1 VGPLKPLLLF
11 DMDGTLI
18 ILKHRPKYRG
28 TITHHT
34 PFMSIKVRMKEI
46 AVSHGVPVEEVKDM
60 NRMAYIWNR
69 VRSYLEEDG
78 RSQKEIQDII
88 YEINGPFMVQERS
101 EHDLSVLLPGTLSGL
116 YALKSMGY
124 EMGLVTTAS
133 RKSYDRL
140 STSDDFGR
148 FGDFFSLSITR
159 DDCDYIKPD
168 PEPINRMME
177 LCGRDD
183 VVYVGDS
190 DHDALAAKAAGARF
204 VLINTRDYDEET
216 INSFSTDGVI
226 DNLSQL
232 PELLNNLP

>member
-1 VGPLKPLLLF
+1 MKPLLLF

-28 TITHHT
+28 KITHHT
-34 PFMSIKVRMKEI
+34 PYMTIKVRMKEI
-46 AVSHGVPVEEVKDM
+46 AVKQGVPAEEIKDV
-60 NRMAYIWNR
+60 NRMAHIWNR

-78 RSQKEIQDII
+78 RSQEDIQFVMD
-88 YEINGPFMVQERS
+88 EINIPFMVEERS
-101 EHDLSVLLPGTLSGL
+101 EHKLSVLLPGTLAGL

-140 STSDDFGR
+140 STSDDYGKFGE
-148 FGDFFSLSITR
+148 FFPLSITR

-168 PEPINRMME
+168 PEPINRMKT

-183 VVYVGDS
+183 VVYIGDS

-216 INSFSTDGVI
+216 INSFSTYGVI
-226 DNLSQL
+226 KNLTQLPDLLDNL
-232 PELLNNLP
+232 P

>member
-1 VGPLKPLLLF
+1 MKSLLLF

-34 PFMSIKVRMKEI
+34 PFMSLKVRMKEI
-46 AVSHGVPVEEVKDM
+46 AVSHGVPVEEIKDM
-60 NRMAYIWNR
+60 NRMAHIWNR

-78 RSQKEIQDII
+78 RSQEEVQEII

-101 EHDLSVLLPGTLSGL
+101 EHEVSVLLPGTLAGL
-116 YALKSMGY
+116 YALKSTGY

-140 STSDDFGR
+140 STSDDFGK
-148 FGDFFSLSITR
+148 FGDFFPLSITR

-183 VVYVGDS
+183 VVYIGDS
-190 DHDALAAKAAGARF
+190 DHDAFAANAAGARF

-226 DNLSQL
+226 KNLSQL